1 MISRLPTY
9 PKRLTRCNLTGEMFR
24 ITNVYGS
31 SEIGIRIW
39 LKYKALFGM
48 RDQVLTMALENA
60 LANNRRGFYP
70 ASGVVCGG
78 RYDTRKEMTRYD
90 RLNREREA
98 RADRGEL
105 NQFFRRQA

>member
-1 MISRLPTY
+1 
-9 PKRLTRCNLTGEMFR
+9 MFR

-48 RDQVLTMALENA
+48 RDAVLTMALENA

-78 RYDTRKEMTRYD
+78 RYETRKQMNYYD
-90 RLNREREA
+90 RLHREREA
-98 RADRGEL
+98 RAERGEL
-105 NQFFRRQA
+105 LALQMRQAS